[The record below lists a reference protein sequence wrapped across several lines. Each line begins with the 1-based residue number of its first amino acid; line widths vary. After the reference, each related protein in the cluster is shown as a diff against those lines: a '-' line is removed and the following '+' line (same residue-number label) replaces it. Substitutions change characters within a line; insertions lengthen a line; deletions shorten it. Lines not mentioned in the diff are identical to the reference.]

1 MPKFQIEL
9 HGLKVYAHH
18 GVLEFER
25 ALGQEFVI
33 DAFVEVEAGLND
45 DLSESV
51 SYATIAELL
60 VTNAKQNPVNLL
72 ETLAHRLHSAIL
84 ELSPRIILASVTIH
98 KPHAPIDI
106 EFEDVTV
113 SYFGGRD

>member
-1 MPKFQIEL
+1 MPKFQIEI
-9 HGLKVYAHH
+9 HGLRVFAHH

-45 DLSESV
+45 DLNESV

-60 VTNAKQNPVNLL
+60 VSNAKQNPVNLL
-72 ETLAHRLHSAIL
+72 ETLAYRLHSAVM
-84 ELSPRIILASVTIH
+84 ELSPRVILASVTVH
-98 KPHAPIDI
+98 KPNAPIDT
-106 EFEDVTV
+106 EFKDVTV